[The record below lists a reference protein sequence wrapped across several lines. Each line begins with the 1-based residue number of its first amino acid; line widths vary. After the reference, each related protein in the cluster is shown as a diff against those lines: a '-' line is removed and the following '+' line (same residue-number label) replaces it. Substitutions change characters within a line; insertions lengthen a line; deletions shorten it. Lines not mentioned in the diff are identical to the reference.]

1 MAAVVKIF
9 CRDLFKQSVAAYF
22 VHGYLKLKL
31 GKLMSVWG
39 KVIGGVA
46 GFALGGPLGAL
57 IGAYAGHKMDR
68 AREGESAFI
77 GSNDEDHQTR
87 QVAFTMAVIVLSAKM
102 AKADGVVTREEVEAF
117 KRVFHIPP
125 EEMSCVGK
133 LFDEARED
141 SQDFEP
147 YAKQVAQMFARE
159 PVILEELLGGL
170 FHIARADGV
179 VHPAELDFL
188 ARVSLIFG
196 FSKRDF
202 ERLSASYNA
211 NEKSNSYEI
220 LGIQSDAT
228 DIELKKSY
236 RELIVANHPDKLMAQ
251 GLPQEFIDLANE
263 KMVAINSAYDKIKKQ
278 RGLK

>member
-1 MAAVVKIF
+1 
-9 CRDLFKQSVAAYF
+9 
-22 VHGYLKLKL
+22 
-31 GKLMSVWG
+31 MSVWG

-68 AREGESAFI
+68 AREGESGYTDSSGA
-77 GSNDEDHQTR
+77 NQQTR

-102 AKADGVVTREEVEAF
+102 AKADGVVTREEVDAF

-141 SQDFEP
+141 SQGFQP
-147 YAKQVAQMFARE
+147 YAEQIAQMFARE
-159 PVILEELLGGL
+159 PAVLEELLHGL

-188 ARVSLIFG
+188 ARVSVIFG
-196 FSKRDF
+196 FSERDF
-202 ERLSASYNA
+202 ERLRASYSTHQKA
-211 NEKSNSYEI
+211 DPYEI
-220 LGIQSDAT
+220 LGVRNNASDSEVKTA
-228 DIELKKSY
+228 Y
-236 RELIVANHPDKLMAQ
+236 RKLIVENHPDKLMAQ

-263 KMVAINSAYDKIKKQ
+263 KMVAINSAYDMIKKQ
-278 RGLK
+278 RGLN

>member
-1 MAAVVKIF
+1 
-9 CRDLFKQSVAAYF
+9 
-22 VHGYLKLKL
+22 
-31 GKLMSVWG
+31 MSVWG

-68 AREGESAFI
+68 AREGDPTYI
-77 GSNDEDHQTR
+77 GSSDTNQQTR
-87 QVAFTMAVIVLSAKM
+87 QVAFTMAIIVLSAKM

-117 KRVFHIPP
+117 KRVFHIPT

-141 SQDFEP
+141 SQGFEP
-147 YAKQVAQMFARE
+147 YAEQIAQMFARE

-179 VHPAELDFL
+179 VHPSELDFL
-188 ARVSLIFG
+188 SRVSVIFG

-202 ERLSASYNA
+202 ERLQASYN
-211 NEKSNSYEI
+211 NQEKTDSYEV
-220 LGIQSDAT
+220 LGVKKDAT
-228 DIELKKSY
+228 DAEVKKVY
-236 RELIVANHPDKLMAQ
+236 RELIVENHPDKLMAQ

-263 KMVAINSAYDKIKKQ
+263 KMAAINSAYDNIKKQ
-278 RGLK
+278 RRIK